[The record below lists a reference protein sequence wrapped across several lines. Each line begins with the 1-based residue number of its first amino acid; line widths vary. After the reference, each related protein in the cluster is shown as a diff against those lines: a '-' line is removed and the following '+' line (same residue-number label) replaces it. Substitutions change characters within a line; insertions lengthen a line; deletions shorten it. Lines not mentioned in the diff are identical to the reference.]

1 MIYWD
6 TCPECEGTG
15 TVEQETYHSDMIS
28 AKDVDCQ
35 NCGGCGEIQ
44 IEEDD
49 EDDEQEN
56 VQ

>member
-56 VQ
+56 V